1 MYAIYVMYV
10 NYAIYVMY
18 DMLVVYVIHLMHLRQ
33 LAGYQLSCVAPHH
46 RQTARDRHLPEKL
59 SK

>member
-1 MYAIYVMYV
+1 MYVIYVMYV
-10 NYAIYVMY
+10 NYAIYIMY
-18 DMLVVYVIHLMHLRQ
+18 DMLVYVIHLRHPRQ